1 MFTGIIE
8 DLVKI
13 EEVKRNV
20 NASNNIYKTDID
32 DKNRL
37 HTEITIKLKKL
48 KKLKIGDSIA
58 INGVC
63 LTIAKLN
70 KNLATFQI
78 IDETIKKSSFSYIKK
93 GDKVNIERSLKVGDR
108 LEGHFILGH
117 VDCIGKIES
126 IEKNNTGSNILI
138 VITDKR
144 ILHLIAQKGSI
155 TIDGIS
161 LTVVKII
168 ENKVEIALIPNTLEN
183 TTLGIKNI
191 GDFVNV
197 EVDILARYISNIY
210 QNIGNNK
217 KNSKIY

>member
-13 EEVKRNV
+13 EEVKKTPTSNETSKTRADNRNGH
-20 NASNNIYKTDID
+20 
-32 DKNRL
+32 
-37 HTEITIKLKKL
+37 HTEITISIGKLKKL
-48 KKLKIGDSIA
+48 KVGDSIA

-63 LTIAKLN
+63 LTIAQLN
-70 KNLATFQI
+70 RNLATFQI
-78 IDETIKKSSFSYIKK
+78 IDETIKKTCFSCIKK
-93 GDKVNIERSLKVGDR
+93 GDMVNIERSLKVGDR

-117 VDCIGKIES
+117 VDCIGKIAGM
-126 IEKNNTGSNILI
+126 EKNSKGSR
-138 VITDKR
+138 ITIDLTDQS

-161 LTVVKII
+161 LTVVETVKNKI
-168 ENKVEIALIPNTLEN
+168 EIALIPHTLEN
-183 TTLGIKNI
+183 TTLGIKKE

-197 EVDILARYISNIY
+197 EADILARYISKIY

-217 KNSKIY
+217 KNSKL

>member
-8 DLVKI
+8 DLVQI
-13 EEVKRNV
+13 VKV
-20 NASNNIYKTDID
+20 KKVDSLSNISNTDID
-32 DKNRL
+32 DKYRF
-37 HTEITIKLKKL
+37 HTEITLNLKKL
-48 KKLKIGDSIA
+48 KKLKTGDSIA

-63 LTIAKLN
+63 LTIVKLH

-78 IDETIKKSSFSYIKK
+78 IDETIKKSSFSFIKK

-117 VDCIGKIES
+117 VDCIGKIEHV
-126 IEKNNTGSNILI
+126 EKHITGSHILI
-138 VITDKR
+138 EITDNSV
-144 ILHLIAQKGSI
+144 LHFIAPKGSI

-161 LTVVKII
+161 LTVVQIL
-168 ENKVEIALIPNTLEN
+168 ENKVKIALIPHTLEN
-183 TTLGIKNI
+183 TTLGIKSI

-197 EVDILARYISNIY
+197 EVDILARYISNFY

-217 KNSKIY
+217 KNSKTY

>member
-1 MFTGIIE
+1 MFTGIIQ

-13 EEVKRNV
+13 DAVK
-20 NASNNIYKTDID
+20 KTDLLPDVYNTDIN
-32 DKNRL
+32 DKNRAD
-37 HTEITIKLKKL
+37 TKITLNLKKF
-48 KKLKIGDSIA
+48 KKLKIGDSVA

-63 LTIAKLN
+63 LTVAKLH

-78 IDETIKKSSFSYIKK
+78 IDETIRKSCFSYIKK
-93 GDKVNIERSLKVGDR
+93 GDRVNIERSLRVGDR

-117 VDCIGKIES
+117 VDCIGKIEH
-126 IEKNNTGSNILI
+126 IEKNKTGSVILI
-138 VITDKR
+138 EIKDKS
-144 ILHLIAQKGSI
+144 ILHLIAPKGSI

-161 LTVVKII
+161 LTVVKMI
-168 ENKVEIALIPNTLEN
+168 ENKVKIALIPHTLEN

-191 GDFVNV
+191 GDIVNV

-217 KNSKIY
+217 

>member
-1 MFTGIIE
+1 MFTGIVE

-13 EEVKRNV
+13 EEIKKTG
-20 NASNNIYKTDID
+20 ASKKTKID
-32 DKNRL
+32 GLEDKNR
-37 HTEITIKLKKL
+37 HDTEITINVEKME
-48 KKLKIGDSIA
+48 KLKIGDSVA

-63 LTIAKLN
+63 LTIAKLD
-70 KNLATFQI
+70 KTMATFQI
-78 IDETIKKSSFSYIKK
+78 IDETIKKSCFSSIKK

-117 VDCIGKIES
+117 VDCVGKIEK
-126 IEKNNTGSNILI
+126 IEKNNTGSKIMI
-138 VITDKR
+138 EIADR
-144 ILHLIAQKGSI
+144 GILHLIAPKGSI

-161 LTVVKII
+161 LTVVSMVDD
-168 ENKVEIALIPNTLEN
+168 KVEIALIPHTLEN

-191 GDFVNV
+191 GDLVNV
-197 EVDILARYISNIY
+197 EVDILARYVSNIY

>member
-1 MFTGIIE
+1 MFTGIVE

-13 EEVKRNV
+13 EEIKKTG
-20 NASNNIYKTDID
+20 ASKKTKID
-32 DKNRL
+32 GIEDKNR
-37 HTEITIKLKKL
+37 HDTEITINVEKME
-48 KKLKIGDSIA
+48 KLKIGDSVA

-63 LTIAKLN
+63 LTIAKLD
-70 KNLATFQI
+70 KTMATFQI
-78 IDETIKKSSFSYIKK
+78 IDETIKKSCFSSVKK

-117 VDCIGKIES
+117 VDCVGKIER
-126 IEKNNTGSNILI
+126 IEKNNTGSKII
-138 VITDKR
+138 VEIADR
-144 ILHLIAQKGSI
+144 GILHLIAPKGSI

-161 LTVVKII
+161 LTVVSMVDD
-168 ENKVEIALIPNTLEN
+168 KVEIALIPHTLDN

-191 GDFVNV
+191 GDLVNV
-197 EVDILARYISNIY
+197 EVDILARYVSNIY

>member
-1 MFTGIIE
+1 MFTGIIQ

-13 EEVKRNV
+13 DAVK
-20 NASNNIYKTDID
+20 KTDLLPDVYNTDIN
-32 DKNRL
+32 DKNRAD
-37 HTEITIKLKKL
+37 TEITLNLKKF
-48 KKLKIGDSIA
+48 KKLKIGDSVA

-63 LTIAKLN
+63 LTVAKLN

-78 IDETIKKSSFSYIKK
+78 IDETIRKSCFSYIKK
-93 GDKVNIERSLKVGDR
+93 GDRVNIERSLRVGDR

-117 VDCIGKIES
+117 VDCIGKIEH
-126 IEKNNTGSNILI
+126 IEKNKTGSIILI
-138 VITDKR
+138 EIKDKS
-144 ILHLIAQKGSI
+144 ILHLIAPKGSI

-161 LTVVKII
+161 LTVVKMI
-168 ENKVEIALIPNTLEN
+168 ENKVEIALIPHTLEN

-191 GDFVNV
+191 GDIVNV

-217 KNSKIY
+217 

>member
-1 MFTGIIE
+1 MFTGIVE

-13 EEVKRNV
+13 EEIKKTG
-20 NASNNIYKTDID
+20 ASKKTKID
-32 DKNRL
+32 GIEDKNR
-37 HTEITIKLKKL
+37 HDTEITINVEKMD
-48 KKLKIGDSIA
+48 KLKIGDSVA

-63 LTIAKLN
+63 LTIAKLD
-70 KNLATFQI
+70 KNMATFQI
-78 IDETIKKSSFSYIKK
+78 IDETIKKSCFSYIKK

-117 VDCIGKIES
+117 VDCVGKIER
-126 IEKNNTGSNILI
+126 IEKNNTGSKVI
-138 VITDKR
+138 VEIADR
-144 ILHLIAQKGSI
+144 GILHLIAPKGSI

-161 LTVVKII
+161 LTVVSMVDD
-168 ENKVEIALIPNTLEN
+168 KVEIALIPHTLEN

-191 GDFVNV
+191 GDLVNV
-197 EVDILARYISNIY
+197 EVDILARYVSNIY

>member
-1 MFTGIIE
+1 MFTGIVE
-8 DLVKI
+8 GLVKI
-13 EEVKRNV
+13 EEIKKTS
-20 NASNNIYKTDID
+20 ASNKKTKINELE
-32 DKNRL
+32 DKDR
-37 HTEITIKLKKL
+37 HDTEITINVEKM

-63 LTIAKLN
+63 LTIAKLD
-70 KNLATFQI
+70 KNMASFQI
-78 IDETIKKSSFSYIKK
+78 IDETIKKSCFSYIKK

-117 VDCIGKIES
+117 VDCVGKIER
-126 IEKNNTGSNILI
+126 IEKNNTGSKII
-138 VITDKR
+138 IEITDR
-144 ILHLIAQKGSI
+144 GILHLIAPKGSI

-161 LTVVKII
+161 LTVVNVANDRVK
-168 ENKVEIALIPNTLEN
+168 IALIPHTLEN

-191 GDFVNV
+191 GDLVNV
-197 EVDILARYISNIY
+197 EVDILARYVSSIY

>member
-8 DLVKI
+8 DLAKI
-13 EEVKRNV
+13 EEVR
-20 NASNNIYKTDID
+20 KTPTANKTQTDN
-32 DKNRL
+32 KNGH
-37 HTEITIKLKKL
+37 HTEITINMEKLKKL
-48 KKLKIGDSIA
+48 KVGDSIA

-63 LTIAKLN
+63 LTIAQLN
-70 KNLATFQI
+70 RNLATFQI
-78 IDETIKKSSFSYIKK
+78 IDETIKKTCFPYIKK

-117 VDCIGKIES
+117 VDCIGKIAGF
-126 IEKNNTGSNILI
+126 EKNSQGSRII
-138 VITDKR
+138 IEITDQS

-161 LTVVKII
+161 LTVVKTAK
-168 ENKVEIALIPNTLEN
+168 NKIEIALIPHTLEN
-183 TTLGIKNI
+183 TTLGIKKE

-217 KNSKIY
+217 KNSKLY

>member
-13 EEVKRNV
+13 EEVKKTHDANK
-20 NASNNIYKTDID
+20 NNKTRTDN
-32 DKNRL
+32 KNGH
-37 HTEITIKLKKL
+37 HTEITINMEKLKKL
-48 KKLKIGDSIA
+48 KVGDSIA

-63 LTIAKLN
+63 LTIAQLN
-70 KNLATFQI
+70 GSLATFQI
-78 IDETIKKSSFSYIKK
+78 IDETIEKTCFSYIKK

-117 VDCIGKIES
+117 VDCIGKIAG
-126 IEKNNTGSNILI
+126 IEKNSKGS
-138 VITDKR
+138 R
-144 ILHLIAQKGSI
+144 IIIEIADQSVLHLIAQKGSI

-161 LTVVKII
+161 LTVVKTTK
-168 ENKVEIALIPNTLEN
+168 NKMEIALIPHTLEN
-183 TTLGIKNI
+183 TTLGIKKE

-197 EVDILARYISNIY
+197 EVDILARYVSKIY

-217 KNSKIY
+217 KNSKLY